1 MVPTTKNSPPAKS
14 VTTTPSDREI
24 RMVRTLNAD
33 RTRVW
38 EAYTDPKLVSQWWG
52 RGNKLTVERLEP
64 KKGGHWRFVEH
75 ADGEKHGFEGRFA
88 EVVEPERIVQ
98 TFEWDGMPGHPLLQT
113 ATFEDLGDGKT
124 RVVTNATFY
133 TKEERDGM
141 LNSGMETGANE
152 SYDALERLLMRQR

>member
-1 MVPTTKNSPPAKS
+1 
-14 VTTTPSDREI
+14 
-24 RMVRTLNAD
+24 
-33 RTRVW
+33 
-38 EAYTDPKLVSQWWG
+38 
-52 RGNKLTVERLEP
+52 
-64 KKGGHWRFVEH
+64 
-75 ADGEKHGFEGRFA
+75 
-88 EVVEPERIVQ
+88 
-98 TFEWDGMPGHPLLQT
+98 MPGHPLLQT

>member
-1 MVPTTKNSPPAKS
+1 

-75 ADGEKHGFEGRFA
+75 ADDEKHGFEGRFA